1 MTVFYRSSELAFAN
15 LEIYFLPS
23 YTSFSATKSVLLGS
37 NEGRTERCRSTIMNV
52 AYL

>member
-15 LEIYFLPS
+15 LEIYVPS
-23 YTSFSATKSVLLGS
+23 YTSFIATKSVLLGS